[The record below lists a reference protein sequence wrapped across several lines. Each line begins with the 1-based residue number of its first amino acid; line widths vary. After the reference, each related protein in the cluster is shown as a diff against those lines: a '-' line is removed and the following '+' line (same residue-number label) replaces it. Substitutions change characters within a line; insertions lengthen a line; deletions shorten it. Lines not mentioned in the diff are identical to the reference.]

1 MALRFLSVFVAA
13 AAGAAAAS
21 APEIQLERIIMP
33 DAAPSSFAVGLPSG
47 VNFCF
52 DPVRG
57 GVSYVWQG
65 NFIDVT
71 PARPGAGKL
80 IKPVK
85 LLGEV
90 VYRESAPS
98 PLRRGD
104 VSREPVVVFKGYRFL
119 DGAIEFSY
127 TVDGVLVREEISAR
141 PGGDGLIRRF
151 RTEPG
156 DSDTRWWYVPG
167 PTEGSTLTSA
177 AGRLENGAYRFD
189 PGSSRDFALAIVFRP
204 KQP

>member
-1 MALRFLSVFVAA
+1 MDLRFLSVFVAA

-65 NFIDVT
+65 NFIDVA

-104 VSREPVVVFKGYRFL
+104 VAREPVVVFKGYRFL
-119 DGAIEFSY
+119 EAAIEFSY
-127 TVDGVLVREEISAR
+127 TVDGVLVRE
-141 PGGDGLIRRF
+141 
-151 RTEPG
+151 
-156 DSDTRWWYVPG
+156 
-167 PTEGSTLTSA
+167 
-177 AGRLENGAYRFD
+177 
-189 PGSSRDFALAIVFRP
+189 
-204 KQP
+204 